1 MASLNV
7 NTGPPLSAVKACP
20 SSVKATVSTDPAEQ
34 TEKFS
39 AEHCFVKVE
48 CFLGIAVKVEV
59 GIRCFHDFSLDVAV
73 DFVPPLQRRMEHA
86 EIDKGGESASR
97 SHSYSGAV
105 MFRPS
110 AARAA

>member
-1 MASLNV
+1 
-7 NTGPPLSAVKACP
+7 LSAVKACP